1 MDNLTHTLAGILLAR
16 AGLARLVPRA
26 TVLAVAAANLPDLD
40 IVSGAGSSLCYLA
53 AHRGFTH
60 AFFWLPLVALAPLP
74 LWWLWARRRQ
84 SLRPKDWA
92 WAYLVSFLALLSHL
106 LLDALNVYGIR
117 LLLPFSGRWLHADL
131 VNIVDVWIWALLLVC
146 VLGPMLARL
155 VYSEIGA
162 RGGSGRGMAWAGL
175 ILLCAYL
182 GLRAELHDQ
191 AAGALNT
198 RLYGGEA
205 PLRVLALP
213 SAANPWSWTG
223 LVETRAAWRVVP
235 VNLLMREFNPEA
247 GQTFYKPEASAV
259 RRAVLATETARV
271 FLDFSQ
277 CPLWRVTPAPQ
288 PDGAVLVR
296 ISDLRFGLPDDNA
309 FTAEFLVDASGRVLR
324 QQFAFGT
331 MRARRP

>member
-1 MDNLTHTLAGILLAR
+1 MDNLTHSLAGILLAR
-16 AGLARLVPRA
+16 AGLGRLAPHGTA
-26 TVLAVAAANLPDLD
+26 LAVAAANLPDLD
-40 IVSGAGSSLCYLA
+40 IVSGAGGSLCYLA
-53 AHRGFTH
+53 HHRGFTH
-60 AFFWLPLVALAPLP
+60 AFFWMPLVALAPLP
-74 LWWLWARRRQ
+74 LWWLWSRRQ
-84 SLRPKDWA
+84 RHIGAKDWA
-92 WAYLVSFLALLSHL
+92 MAYVISLAAVLSHL

-117 LLLPFSGRWLHADL
+117 LLHPFSSRWLHADL
-131 VNIVDVWIWALLLVC
+131 VNIVDVWIWAVLLVC

-162 RGGSGRGMAWAGL
+162 RGGSGRGMAWLGL
-175 ILLCAYL
+175 LLLCGYV
-182 GLRAELHDQ
+182 GLRAYLHQQ
-191 AAGALNT
+191 ATGALIT
-198 RLYGGEA
+198 RLYGGET

-235 VNLLMREFNPEA
+235 VDLLLREFDPEA
-247 GQTFYKPEASAV
+247 GRTYYKPAAGSV
-259 RRAVLATETARV
+259 RQPVLATETARV

-277 CPLWRVTPAPQ
+277 CPLWRITPAPQ

-296 ISDLRFGLPDDNA
+296 ISDLRFGLPDDGA

>member
-1 MDNLTHTLAGILLAR
+1 MDNLTHSLTGILLAR
-16 AGLARLVPRA
+16 AGLGRLAPHGTA
-26 TVLAVAAANLPDLD
+26 LAVTAAVLPDLD
-40 IVSGAGSSLCYLA
+40 IVSGARGSLCYLA
-53 AHRGFTH
+53 HHRGFTH

-74 LWWLWARRRQ
+74 LWWLWSRRRQ
-84 SLRPKDWA
+84 PVGARDWA
-92 WAYLVSFLALLSHL
+92 WAYLISLAATLSHL

-117 LLLPFSGRWLHADL
+117 LLEPFSGRWLHADL
-131 VNIVDVWIWALLLVC
+131 VNIVDVWIWALLLLC

-162 RGGSGRGMAWAGL
+162 RGGSGRGMAWLGL
-175 ILLCAYL
+175 LLLGGYV
-182 GLRAELHDQ
+182 GLRAELHQQ
-191 AAGALNT
+191 ATGALNT

-223 LVETRAAWRVVP
+223 LVETRSAWRVVP
-235 VNLLMREFNPEA
+235 VDLLLPEFNPEE
-247 GQTFYKPEASAV
+247 GRTYYKPAAGTV
-259 RRAVLATETARV
+259 RQAVLATETARV

-277 CPLWRVTPAPQ
+277 CPLWRITPAAQ

-296 ISDLRFGLPDDNA
+296 ISDLRFGLPDENA
-309 FTAEFLVDASGRVLR
+309 FTAEFLVDPSGRVLR

>member
-1 MDNLTHTLAGILLAR
+1 MDNLTHTLTGILLAR
-16 AGLARLVPRA
+16 AGMGRLAPHGTA
-26 TVLAVAAANLPDLD
+26 LAVAAANLPDLD
-40 IVSGAGSSLCYLA
+40 IVSGAGGSLCYLA
-53 AHRGFTH
+53 HHRGFTH
-60 AFFWLPLVALAPLP
+60 AFFWMPLVALAPLP
-74 LWWLWARRRQ
+74 LWWLWSRRQ
-84 SLRPKDWA
+84 RHVSSKDWLL
-92 WAYLVSFLALLSHL
+92 AYVISLVAVLSHL

-117 LLLPFSGRWLHADL
+117 LLHPFSSRWLHADL
-131 VNIVDVWIWALLLVC
+131 VNIVDVWIWAMLLVC

-162 RGGSGRGMAWAGL
+162 RGGSGRGMAWLGL
-175 ILLCAYL
+175 LFLCGYV
-182 GLRAELHDQ
+182 GLRAYLHQQ
-191 AAGALNT
+191 ATGALIT
-198 RLYGGEA
+198 RLYGGET

-235 VNLLMREFNPEA
+235 VDLLLSEFDPEA
-247 GQTFYKPEASAV
+247 GHTYYKPAAGAV
-259 RRAVLATETARV
+259 RQAVLATETARV

-277 CPLWRVTPAPQ
+277 CPLWRITPAPQ

-296 ISDLRFGLPDDNA
+296 ISDLRFGLPDEGP

-331 MRARRP
+331 MSARRP